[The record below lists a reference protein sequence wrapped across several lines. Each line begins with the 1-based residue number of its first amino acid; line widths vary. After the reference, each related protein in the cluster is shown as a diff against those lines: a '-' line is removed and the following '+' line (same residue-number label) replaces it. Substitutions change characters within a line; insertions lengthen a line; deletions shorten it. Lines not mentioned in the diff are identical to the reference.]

1 MFGQKAK
8 NTIESLIGLATR
20 IEGNLHFKG
29 GLRIDGQVI
38 GNVMAEPGTDSL
50 LILSEKAKI
59 QGEVHG
65 AHIIASGE
73 ILGSVFASERLE
85 LQLGARVTGDVYYK
99 TLEMHAGA
107 LVDGKLTHDQ
117 SGDQILQLAS
127 PKLAASH
134 A

>member
-8 NTIESLIGLATR
+8 HTIESLIGLSTR
-20 IEGNLHFKG
+20 IEGSLHFQG

-38 GNVMAEPGTDSL
+38 GNVIAESGTDSL
-50 LILSEKAKI
+50 LILSEKARI

-65 AHIIASGE
+65 AHIVVSGE
-73 ILGSVFASERLE
+73 IVGSVFASERLE
-85 LQLGARVTGDVYYK
+85 LQASARVTGDVYYK
-99 TLEMHAGA
+99 ALEMHGGA

-117 SGDQILQLAS
+117 SGEQVLKLAS
-127 PKLAASH
+127 PKLAASN